1 MPFQGSD
8 IFLLNSYIE
17 WGLAGWRIN
26 MDELKVLK
34 HRHVPLRKIVLAF
47 PKEKPWKLV
56 ARQGLIKK
64 QVSFMRDMRRAEGE
78 EKREEEKGVATCII
92 KLVNGP
98 RMSASLLSAMIGIN
112 PGTQNGSVNVSSI
125 VAFGIDLHAQSLG
138 HWISFPHL
146 LNENNLS

>member
-1 MPFQGSD
+1 
-8 IFLLNSYIE
+8 
-17 WGLAGWRIN
+17 
-26 MDELKVLK
+26 
-34 HRHVPLRKIVLAF
+34 
-47 PKEKPWKLV
+47 
-56 ARQGLIKK
+56 
-64 QVSFMRDMRRAEGE
+64 MRDMRRAEGE

-138 HWISFPHL
+138 H
-146 LNENNLS
+146 